1 MSYNNFGLHLK
12 RIRKHRNLTQLDVSK
27 MLGIS
32 RQAYCNYE
40 QGIRVPDPDTLA
52 SLSIILDANLF
63 IYFMESA
70 INTHSIRRESDIPIE
85 EYSSLINIYSNLSLS
100 ERFHLLDNMLPN
112 KSEKG
117 NNNAK

>member
-1 MSYNNFGLHLK
+1 MSYNKFGLHLK

-27 MLGIS
+27 KLGIS

-70 INTHSIRRESDIPIE
+70 INTYSTGSENDIPLE
-85 EYSSLINIYSNLSLS
+85 EYSSLINIYSNLSLP
-100 ERFHLLDNMLPN
+100 ERFHLLSNMLPN
-112 KSEKG
+112 KSEKES
-117 NNNAK
+117 